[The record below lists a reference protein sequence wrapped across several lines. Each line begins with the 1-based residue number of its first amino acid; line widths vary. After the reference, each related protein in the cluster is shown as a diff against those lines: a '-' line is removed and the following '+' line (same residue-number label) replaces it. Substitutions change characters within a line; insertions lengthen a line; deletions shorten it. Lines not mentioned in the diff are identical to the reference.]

1 MNLQVKFAESDQSFP
16 QTTFGET
23 DQQFAAGFGNAV
35 YLKGDKG
42 DPGPPGPQ
50 GPQGIPGLTGE
61 PGPTG
66 PRGERGGRILRIN
79 VPPSVY
85 TEPVGDFAPKFR
97 ISLSKVLDQNQLP
110 EVLVGDVITYAGTH
124 YLVGYVDTD
133 YVYIGIATY
142 VKGDRGEP
150 GADGYTPIKGVDYF
164 DGKSAYQYA
173 KEGGYAGTEE
183 EFAELLAQ
191 EPLIGTTDEI
201 TPSQVL
207 QAVTEGR
214 QVVLKRPMDEGLYA
228 VFSSFIAIANTMVVS
243 SMAAASID
251 AAESMSCVTLL
262 GVCSDD
268 IWLESQAE
276 VRMPVKGEDYFT
288 DADKQ
293 ELMEELSAVRFVAQK
308 LTEAQQTQARANLG
322 ITGTGLD
329 GKDGTSVTV
338 ESVTESDQD
347 GGSNV
352 VKFSDG
358 SSLIVRNGNT
368 GTQGIQGEVGPVGP
382 QGEDGA
388 QGPKGETGPQ
398 GIQGIQGETGP
409 QGPKGDKG
417 DPGADGAK
425 GDKGDPGPQGE
436 VGPQGPKGDK
446 GDTGP
451 QGIQGEKGDSG
462 ADGAKGETG
471 PQGPKG
477 DTGPTGPT
485 GQRGTGILKITTAP
499 SSYTTATGGFTPT
512 YRIALSTVLT
522 QSNAEQVLV
531 GDTIAYS
538 YYHYPVGY
546 VDASYVYLG
555 TRTNMR
561 GATGAAGAQG
571 EVGPQGPQGEDYVL
585 TDADKAEIAAEVKS
599 LLTTETWTFTLED
612 GSTVSKAV
620 YVG

>member
-1 MNLQVKFAESDQSFP
+1 MNMNVIFS
-16 QTTFGET
+16 ET
-23 DQQFAAGFGNAV
+23 DQQFAPRFGDAV

-61 PGPTG
+61 PGPAG
-66 PRGERGGRILRIN
+66 PQGERGGRILRIN

-110 EVLVGDVITYAGTH
+110 EVLVGDVIAYAGTH

-201 TPSQVL
+201 TPSQVF
-207 QAVTEGR
+207 QAVAEGR
-214 QVVLKRPMDEGLYA
+214 PVALIRPMDEGFYA
-228 VFSSFIAIANTMVVS
+228 VFNNFVAISYSAVIS
-243 SMAAASID
+243 SMMAPVFEEED
-251 AAESMSCVTLL
+251 TLSCLTLI
-262 GVCSDD
+262 GFCDD
-268 IWLESQAE
+268 DLWIEATADLKT
-276 VRMPVKGEDYFT
+276 PVKGEDYFT
-288 DADKQ
+288 EADKQ
-293 ELMEELSAVRFVAQK
+293 ELMDEISAVRFVSQD
-308 LTEAQQTQARANLG
+308 LTQAQQEQARKNLG
-322 ITGTGLD
+322 ITGTGL
-329 GKDGTSVTV
+329 DGTSVTV